1 MTTAPT
7 YINDTFSA
15 NYSDFL
21 NKITWANAINGTLY
35 SSTNPFNFY
44 NSTDFDITDYYE
56 KSNPFGFYNTTNPQ
70 TETDP
75 VWTADKSD
83 YSTTT
88 ASNLLY

>member
-56 KSNPFGFYNTTNPQ
+56 KSNPFGFYNTTDFSIGDYYLKNNPF
-70 TETDP
+70 
-75 VWTADKSD
+75 
-83 YSTTT
+83 
-88 ASNLLY
+88 LF